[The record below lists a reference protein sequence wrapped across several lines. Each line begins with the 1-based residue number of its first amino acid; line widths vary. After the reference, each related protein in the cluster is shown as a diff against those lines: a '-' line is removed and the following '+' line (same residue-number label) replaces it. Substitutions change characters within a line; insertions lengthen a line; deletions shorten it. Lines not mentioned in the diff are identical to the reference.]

1 MKFNESHLEF
11 FDTKLGA
18 FSVVTER
25 ENFDS
30 QITVTR
36 EEKEII
42 LNYFGSESIHRGNKS
57 SDPIGS
63 LKEFLLYPEMD
74 PIKLNLV
81 YPKPE
86 KSELRLYL
94 SKESGFKPSGTDI
107 WFTYINNEDKLVIGS
122 YPQHIWLEVG
132 SEINQHSFEPG
143 AMSIIQMGE
152 ELIGHPSTAI
162 NELVKNSY
170 DADATSCKVYFNVD
184 KENNDN
190 SFALIYDNGSGM
202 DDTLLFGD
210 WLKPSIS
217 SKRKEKAKSELYD
230 RNLLG
235 KKGIGRLAAM
245 ALGES
250 VTVISRM
257 EKSQPYNWI
266 TVNRALFRDDRLLS
280 EVKFPGDKVD
290 SFTSLFYE
298 KFYYNQRTGLK
309 NKSLIEVLKK
319 NNLQNFK
326 KGTLI
331 IIERLDNSVIKQLY
345 EDFAQKTLFIED
357 KNQFINASFY
367 KSLSTLITPFKI
379 GNEIY
384 NELTEKKIVNGV
396 SLDLSKENLF
406 NIYFSTNLIPKT
418 NFPTIDWISV
428 ESLSIQKTFD
438 YRLYGKV
445 DRNGNVQAYY
455 SVRRIENRFIDETIE
470 ITRGEIF
477 DESLSGNKE
486 EPNLF
491 TSTSDNDAGEYY
503 FDIRVY
509 DIGEK
514 DNLEKLAQQSKFDTG
529 SKFKSAFKNLQ
540 GLRVS
545 KNGFGVKPYGE
556 EVEDW
561 IGLSKERV
569 QNPGQNIS
577 TNQIIGYVYFF
588 SPENDALEEKT
599 NREGFIEN
607 TAFNQVKTTI
617 SAIFKDLGRR
627 RYNFRLANG
636 LGRIPDSKHKRPDF
650 DEFLNKLKSSQY
662 ADERFINYSERF
674 MKEVNTSMDN
684 LEESLSFAERLASL
698 GSGIELVYHEMA
710 QPISGLR
717 ITKSSL
723 SMITNKIEPSE
734 LDLFIEDIN
743 SLTHSTDVLA
753 ELRESLQPAIGRSR
767 KKLFSPYTTF
777 MKVVNLFKSDIE
789 DLDIKVSVDDRLMN
803 YIIDDFEYAFWI
815 SFLNIIN
822 NAIYWIKKTQMR
834 CEIRFYLSGDKIIIS
849 NNGPRIRE
857 DIIDHI
863 FKYGVT
869 ARIEK
874 NATGLGLAFTQSI
887 LSRNDWEISAENS
900 DFGPT
905 FTIYKSI
912 ENE

>member
-1 MKFNESHLEF
+1 MRFSEIHKEF
-11 FDTKLGA
+11 FDTENGA
-18 FSVVTER
+18 YSVVTER

-30 QITVTR
+30 QITVTK

-42 LNYFGSESIHRGNKS
+42 LDFFGVENIHKGNKT
-57 SDPIGS
+57 SDPEGS
-63 LKEFLLYPEMD
+63 KKDFLLYPEME
-74 PIKLNLV
+74 PIQLNLV
-81 YPKPE
+81 FPKPN
-86 KSELRLYL
+86 KTELRLYL
-94 SKESGFKPSGTDI
+94 SKESGFKPNGSDV
-107 WFTYINNEDKLVIGS
+107 WFVYTNHENQLIIGS
-122 YPQHIWLEVG
+122 YPESIWHTVG
-132 SEINQHSFEPG
+132 RDINQHSFEPG

-170 DADATSCKVYFNVD
+170 DADATSCWVYFNVD

-202 DDTLLFGD
+202 DDNILFGD

-217 SKRKEKAKSELYD
+217 SKRKENAKSELYD

-250 VTVISRM
+250 ITVISRK
-257 EKSQPYNWI
+257 EKTKLYNWI
-266 TVNRALFRDDRLLS
+266 TVNRALFREDRLLS
-280 EVKFPGDKVD
+280 EVRFPGDKIN
-290 SFTSLFYE
+290 SYISLFCE
-298 KFYYNQRTGLK
+298 KFYFDERGGFK
-309 NKSLIEVLKK
+309 NSCLTEVLKS
-319 NNLQNFK
+319 NNLQSFK

-345 EDFAQKTLFIED
+345 EDFSQKTLFIDD
-357 KNQFINASFY
+357 KNQFINANFY

-384 NELTEKKIVNGV
+384 NELAEKRIVKGI

-406 NIYFSTNLIPKT
+406 NIHFSTNLIPET
-418 NFPTIDWISV
+418 NFPVIEWISV
-428 ESLSIQKTFD
+428 ESLSVQKTFD

-445 DRNGNVQAYY
+445 DINGNVQAYY
-455 SVRRIENRFIDETIE
+455 SVRRIENKFIDETIE
-470 ITRGEIF
+470 IAYDEIF
-477 DESLSGNKE
+477 DDSLSGNK

-491 TSTSDNDAGEYY
+491 TSTNQNEVGEYY

-514 DNLEKLAQQSKFDTG
+514 DNLEKLAQQSKFESGT
-529 SKFKSAFKNLQ
+529 KFKSAFKNLQ

-607 TAFNQVKTTI
+607 AAFNQVKTTI
-617 SAIFKDLGRR
+617 SVIFKDLGRR
-627 RYNFRLANG
+627 RYNYRLANG

-650 DEFLNKLKSSQY
+650 DSFLEKLKSSQY
-662 ADERFINYSERF
+662 ADEKIISYSEKF

-684 LEESLSFAERLASL
+684 LEESLTFAERLASL

-710 QPISGLR
+710 QPISGLKT
-717 ITKSSL
+717 TKSSL
-723 SMITNKIEPSE
+723 NLKIKKIDPSV
-734 LDLFIEDIN
+734 LDFFIKDIN
-743 SLTHSTDVLA
+743 NLAHASEVLV
-753 ELRESLQPAIGRSR
+753 ELRESLQPAIGRAR
-767 KKLFSPYTTF
+767 KKKFSPYDTF
-777 MKVVNLFKSDIE
+777 MKVINLFKSDLDEHKIIVTVDERLKEFFIE
-789 DLDIKVSVDDRLMN
+789 
-803 YIIDDFEYAFWI
+803 DFEYAFWI

-822 NAIYWIKKTQMR
+822 NAIYWIKKSER
-834 CEIRFYLSGDKIIIS
+834 DCEIRFYIEKGKLIIS
-849 NNGPRIRE
+849 NNGLLIRS
-857 DIIDHI
+857 DVIDHI

-869 ARIEK
+869 GRSEK

-887 LSRNDWEISAENS
+887 LSRNGWDITAENKE
-900 DFGPT
+900 FGPT
-905 FTIYKSI
+905 FIISKS
-912 ENE
+912 ENNE

>member
-1 MKFNESHLEF
+1 MKFSESHLEF
-11 FDTKLGA
+11 FDTKSGA
-18 FSVVTER
+18 FSIVTER

-30 QITVTR
+30 QITITK

-81 YPKPE
+81 YPKTE

-94 SKESGFKPSGTDI
+94 SKESGFKPNATDI
-107 WFTYINNEDKLVIGS
+107 WFTYINNDNQLVIGS
-122 YPQHIWLEVG
+122 YPQHIWSEVG
-132 SEINQHSFEPG
+132 AEINQHSFEPG

-170 DADATSCKVYFNVD
+170 DADATSCKIYFNVD
-184 KENNDN
+184 KDNNDN

-202 DDTLLFGD
+202 DDTVLFGD

-257 EKSQPYNWI
+257 EKSEPFNWI
-266 TVNRALFRDDRLLS
+266 TVNRALFREDRLLS
-280 EVKFPGDKVD
+280 EVKFPGDKIN
-290 SFTSLFYE
+290 SYTSLFYE
-298 KFYYNQRTGLK
+298 KFYYNQRTGFK
-309 NKSLIEVLKK
+309 NSSLTEVLKT
-319 NNLQNFK
+319 NNLQSFK

-345 EDFAQKTLFIED
+345 EDFAPKTLFIED
-357 KNQFINASFY
+357 KDQFINASLY

-384 NELTEKKIVNGV
+384 NELAEKSIIKNNILN
-396 SLDLSKENLF
+396 LSKENLF

-418 NFPTIDWISV
+418 NFPVIEWISV
-428 ESLSIQKTFD
+428 ESLSVQKTFD

-445 DRNGNVQAYY
+445 EKNGNVHAHY
-455 SVRRIENRFIDETIE
+455 SVRRIENKFVEETIE
-470 ITRGEIF
+470 IARDEIF
-477 DESLSGNKE
+477 DDSLSGKKE
-486 EPNLF
+486 QNLF
-491 TSTSDNDAGEYY
+491 TSTNENEAGEYY

-514 DNLEKLAQQSKFDTG
+514 DNLEKLAKQSKFETG

-577 TNQIIGYVYFF
+577 TNQIIGYLYFF

-607 TAFNQVKTTI
+607 SAFNQVKTTI
-617 SAIFKDLGRR
+617 SALFKDLGRR
-627 RYNFRLANG
+627 RYNYRLANG
-636 LGRIPDSKHKRPDF
+636 LGRIPNSKHKRPDF
-650 DEFLNKLKSSQY
+650 EEFLDKLKSCQY

-710 QPISGLR
+710 QPIAGLR
-717 ITKSSL
+717 LTKSSL
-723 SMITNKIEPSE
+723 SMIAKKVDPSD
-734 LDLFIEDIN
+734 LDFFIDDIN
-743 SLTHSTDVLA
+743 GLTHSTDVLA

-767 KKLFSPYTTF
+767 IKIFSPYVTF
-777 MKVVNLFKSDIE
+777 AKVVNLFKSDIE
-789 DLDIKVSVDDRLMN
+789 DLDIKITIDDRIKD
-803 YIIDDFEYAFWI
+803 YTIECFEYAFWI

-822 NAIYWIKKTQMR
+822 NAIYWIKKAHSN
-834 CEIRFYLSGDKIIIS
+834 CEIRFYLSGDRLIIS
-849 NNGPRIRE
+849 NNGPMIRE

-869 ARIEK
+869 ARTEK

-887 LSRNDWEISAENS
+887 LSRNDWEITAENS
-900 DFGPT
+900 DFGPK
-905 FTIYKSI
+905 FTIYKSNK
-912 ENE
+912 NE